1 MCNRSYD
8 RIRIWAGFLFYCFI
22 KPISGGIGRGGGVDG
37 GGDDDDDDDD
47 GTFEEN
53 SGILHEFWFSLY

>member
-8 RIRIWAGFLFYCFI
+8 RIRIWVGFLFYWFS
-22 KPISGGIGRGGGVDG
+22 KPNSGGGGG
-37 GGDDDDDDDD
+37 GGDDDDDG

-53 SGILHEFWFSLY
+53 SGILLKFRFSLH